1 MALYEKPDYW
11 SIKAKK
17 EGYPARSVYK
27 LQEMEEKFGLFS
39 GASRV
44 AAKSRFFKV
53 LDLGAAPGS
62 WSLYALR
69 QWGKRIFILGVDL
82 SPLSRNYDAGL
93 FGGAHYVFLQGDMTT
108 GEIRDAIVAQGPFHL
123 VMSDAAPG
131 TTGNPGIDTLRS
143 LVLAEAALAYA
154 DQTLLKGGNFVV
166 KVFQGGDTPR
176 LLQGI
181 RERFKTGRSF
191 KPAACRRSS
200 FETYYL
206 GLDKESPLYGD
217 VLKLSP

>member
-1 MALYEKPDYW
+1 MKKYEKPDYW

-27 LQEMEEKFGLFS
+27 LQEMDEKFGLFS
-39 GASRV
+39 CASTV
-44 AAKSRFFKV
+44 AEKPGLFKV

-69 QWGKRIFILGVDL
+69 QGGKGIFILGVDPA
-82 SPLSRNYDAGL
+82 PLSQNYDRGL
-93 FGGAHYVFLQGDMTT
+93 FGGVRYGFLQGDMTAR
-108 GEIRDAIVAQGPFHL
+108 EIQEAVLAQGPFHL

-143 LVLAEAALAYA
+143 LVLAEAALEYA
-154 DQTLLKGGNFVV
+154 DRILLKGGNFVV

-191 KPAACRRSS
+191 KPTACRKTS

-206 GLDKESPLYGD
+206 GLDKKQPFSRPD
-217 VLKLSP
+217 HQ